1 MDALVMCGGEG
12 TRLAA
17 DAEKPLFEVGG
28 RPMLARVLDALDG
41 AAVDAVHAVTSPAT
55 PDTLAYLDD
64 RDATVIEGTGEG
76 YVADLRRALAT
87 VSPPVVTVV
96 ADLPLLAPA
105 VVDDAIAAYD
115 GRNVTVCVPTRLK
128 ETLGVSAETVRDE
141 GGERLS
147 PTGLNV
153 VAADDAGERIERIW
167 DARAAVNVNYDDD
180 ATVAEVLAA

>member
-1 MDALVMCGGEG
+1 MCGGEG

-28 RPMLARVLDALDG
+28 RPMLGRVLDALDG
-41 AAVDAVHAVTSPAT
+41 AAVDAVHAVTSPTT

-64 RDATVIEGTGEG
+64 RDATVIEGPGEG
-76 YVADLRRALAT
+76 Y
-87 VSPPVVTVV
+87 V

-105 VVDDAIAAYD
+105 VVNDALAAYD

-128 ETLGVSAETVRDE
+128 QALGVSAETVRDHE
-141 GGERLS
+141 GERLS

-153 VAADDAGERIERIW
+153 VAADDAGERVERVW
-167 DARAAVNVNYDDD
+167 DARAAVNVNYAAD
-180 ATVAEVLAA
+180 ATVAEVLAG

>member
-1 MDALVMCGGEG
+1 MCGGEG

-28 RPMLARVLDALDG
+28 RPMLGRVLDALDG

-64 RDATVIEGTGEG
+64 RDATVIEGRGEG
-76 YVADLRRALAT
+76 Y
-87 VSPPVVTVV
+87 V

-105 VVDDAIAAYD
+105 VVDDALAAYD

-128 ETLGVSAETVRDE
+128 ESLGVSTETVRDE
-141 GGERLS
+141 GGEQLS

-153 VAADDAGERIERIW
+153 VAADDAGERVERVW
-167 DARAAVNVNYDDD
+167 DARAAVNVNYADD
-180 ATVAEVLAA
+180 AATAEVLAG